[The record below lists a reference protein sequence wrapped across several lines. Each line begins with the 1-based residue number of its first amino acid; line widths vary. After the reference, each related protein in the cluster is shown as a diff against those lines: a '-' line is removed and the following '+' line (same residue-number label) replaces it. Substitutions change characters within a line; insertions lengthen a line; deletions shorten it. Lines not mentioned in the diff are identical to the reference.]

1 MLNLP
6 NTLTLSRIVMIPVI
20 IAAFYLP
27 SPAANWVT
35 LAIFALAGVTDYLD
49 GYFARVRN
57 QFSAFGR
64 FLDPIADKLLVTAII
79 VMMVATARIDGI
91 HVLAAMIILCREIFI
106 SGLRE
111 FLAGVHVGIPVS
123 QLAKWKTTAQF
134 IALGLLLVGD
144 AASAILPAREI
155 GIAALWLA
163 AALTFYTG
171 YDYWRAS
178 LRHMLPSKAGAAE

>member
-6 NTLTLSRIVMIPVI
+6 NTLTLSRIAVIPAI

-27 SPAANWVT
+27 HPAANWVT
-35 LAIFALAGVTDYLD
+35 AVLFALAGMTDYFD
-49 GYFARVRN
+49 GYFARTRN

-64 FLDPIADKLLVTAII
+64 FLDPIADKLLVTALV
-79 VMMVATARIDGI
+79 VMMVAMERIDGL

-123 QLAKWKTTAQF
+123 RLAKWKTTAQF
-134 IALGLLLVGD
+134 VALDLLLVGD
-144 AASAILPAREI
+144 AAGTLLPAR
-155 GIAALWLA
+155 GLGLGALWLA
-163 AALTFYTG
+163 AALTLWTG
-171 YDYWRAS
+171 WDYWRAS
-178 LRHMLPSKAGAAE
+178 LRHMRPPKAEAAE